1 MNRLLVLAIPAAVL
15 LVAGAG
21 LAQKE
26 RRENRAD
33 RREARKEKRHPIL
46 DAQAFIADHDRNKDG
61 FLTKDELPGWLRYN
75 FARLDANK
83 DGKISAE
90 ELEKGAHLVQQRRR
104 PSDVVAV
111 LVEMSD
117 CDECCAEELQQ
128 MFDVL
133 RKLDRNGD
141 GKIDADEI
149 KSGREVVVKERV
161 DTLFKEL
168 DTNKDGKISK
178 DEARGQIKA
187 HFGQL
192 DTNKDG
198 FIDWEELMAG
208 AQAKIDATRKSNK

>member
-1 MNRLLVLAIPAAVL
+1 
-15 LVAGAG
+15 
-21 LAQKE
+21 
-26 RRENRAD
+26 
-33 RREARKEKRHPIL
+33 
-46 DAQAFIADHDRNKDG
+46 
-61 FLTKDELPGWLRYN
+61 
-75 FARLDANK
+75 
-83 DGKISAE
+83 
-90 ELEKGAHLVQQRRR
+90 
-104 PSDVVAV
+104 V

-168 DTNKDGKISK
+168 DANKDGKISK

-198 FIDWEELMAG
+198 FIDREELMAG
-208 AQAKIDATRKSNK
+208 AQAKIDATRKPNK